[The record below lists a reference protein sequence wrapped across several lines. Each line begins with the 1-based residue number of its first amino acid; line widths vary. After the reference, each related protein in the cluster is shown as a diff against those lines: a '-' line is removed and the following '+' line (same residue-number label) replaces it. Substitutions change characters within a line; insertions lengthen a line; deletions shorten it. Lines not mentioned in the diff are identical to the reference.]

1 MQNQKPRIDDIVR
14 SILDD
19 ILGIGADR
27 ADALTDDSGLF
38 GTIPELDSMAVANL
52 LTEMEDRFDIMIDD
66 DEVEAEIFET
76 FGGLVRFAERKVKE
90 KRAKETQ
97 D

>member
-1 MQNQKPRIDDIVR
+1 MTKQKPRIDDMVR
-14 SILDD
+14 TILDD
-19 ILGIGADR
+19 ILGIGSAR
-27 ADALTDDSGLF
+27 ANALEEESGLF

-52 LTEMEDRFDIMIDD
+52 LTEMEDRFDIVIDD

-76 FGGLVRFAERKVKE
+76 FGGLVRFATRKVKE
-90 KRAKETQ
+90 KK